1 MFDPIAVQ
9 NEIDELIAPPRER
22 IAIYSAVCRDKSG
35 RLFPYVRHSYPLP
48 EQDHDEI
55 KDMLAYHTRLDLEE
69 KGLRLEPNTS
79 AHFSILE

>member
-22 IAIYSAVCRDKSG
+22 VALYAAVCRDKSG
-35 RLFPYVRHSYPLP
+35 RLFPYVRYSRSVP

-55 KDMLAYHTRLDLEE
+55 KDMLAHHTRLDLED

-79 AHFSILE
+79 AHFSIL

>member
-9 NEIDELIAPPRER
+9 NEIDELIAPARER
-22 IAIYSAVCRDKSG
+22 VALYVAICRDKSG
-35 RLFPYVRHSYPLP
+35 RLIPYVRHSYVLP
-48 EQDHDEI
+48 EQTEDEI

-69 KGLRLEPNTS
+69 KGLRLEPNNS